1 MKYFVGVDLGGT
13 NTKIGLLDSK
23 YNILVE
29 ESIKTESKKGPEDT
43 FGRIWNKIQELFTR
57 ISADISEL
65 EGIGLGIPGPVV
77 DRSIVKIAAN
87 FSWGNDFNA
96 KEVFERISG
105 KTVIVENDV
114 RAIALGENL
123 FGASKGYKNSI
134 IMPIGTGIAAGMII
148 NGELISGNDGAAGE
162 IGHISVDLN
171 GEKCGCG
178 LTGCL
183 ELFTSATGIVKEG
196 IKVLKKE
203 QKGILYE
210 TFKDEFEKLEAYHI
224 FIEARK
230 GDKTAEII
238 VDNFCNKLA
247 YGMGVLINLVN
258 PEIIVIAGGVAKSA
272 DLIID
277 GVKKHLPKYALN
289 MSINIPIVKSE
300 LLDSAGVKGA
310 ASLIIN
316 KK

>member
-1 MKYFVGVDLGGT
+1 MKYYVGVDLGGT
-13 NTKIGLLDSK
+13 NVKIGLLDLE
-23 YNILVE
+23 YNILIE
-29 ESIKTESKKGPEDT
+29 ESIKTESKRGPEDT
-43 FGRIWNKIQELFTR
+43 FTRIWNKIQELFVK

-77 DRSIVKIAAN
+77 NKSIVKIAAN

-96 KEVFERISG
+96 KELFERISG

-134 IMPIGTGIAAGMII
+134 ILPIGTGVAAGMII

-171 GEKCGCG
+171 GDKCGCG

-183 ELFTSATGIVKEG
+183 ELFTSARGIVREG
-196 IKVLKKE
+196 IKTLKQEK
-203 QKGILYE
+203 KGLLYE
-210 TFKDEFEKLEAYHI
+210 TFKDNFEKLEAFHI
-224 FIEARK
+224 FLEARK
-230 GDKTAEII
+230 GDEVAEII

-247 YGMGVLINLVN
+247 YGIGVLINLVN
-258 PEIIVIAGGVAKSA
+258 PEIIVIAGGLAKSS
-272 DLIID
+272 DLIIPRI
-277 GVKKHLPKYALN
+277 KKYLPKYALN

>member
-1 MKYFVGVDLGGT
+1 MKYYVGVDLGGT
-13 NTKIGLLDSK
+13 NTKIGLLDSE
-23 YNILVE
+23 YNILIE

-43 FGRIWNKIQELFTR
+43 FGRIWLKIQELFTR
-57 ISADISEL
+57 ISVDISKL

-77 DRSIVKIAAN
+77 NKSIVKIAAN

-96 KEVFERISG
+96 KEVFEKISG

-123 FGASKGYKNSI
+123 FGASKGYRNSI

-162 IGHISVDLN
+162 IGHISVDLE
-171 GEKCGCG
+171 GDKCGCG

-183 ELFTSATGIVKEG
+183 ERFTSAPGIVREG
-196 IKVLKKE
+196 VKVLQKE
-203 QKGILYE
+203 KRGILYE
-210 TFKDEFEKLEAYHI
+210 TFKDCLDKLEAHHI

-230 GDKTAEII
+230 GDEVAEII

-247 YGMGVLINLVN
+247 YGMGVLINLIN
-258 PEIIVIAGGVAKSA
+258 PEIIVVAGGLAKSA
-272 DLIID
+272 DLIIA
-277 GVKKHLPKYALN
+277 GAKKHLPKYALN
-289 MSINIPIVKSE
+289 MSINIPIVESQ